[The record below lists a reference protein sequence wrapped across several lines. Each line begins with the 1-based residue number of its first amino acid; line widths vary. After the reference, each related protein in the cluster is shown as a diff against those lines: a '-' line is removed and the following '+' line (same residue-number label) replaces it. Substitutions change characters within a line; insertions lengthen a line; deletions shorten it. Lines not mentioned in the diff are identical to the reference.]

1 MPQSALQRQSRQYWG
16 KTATALPELDLTRVQ
31 IESYEQFLRDGIR
44 EALDEINA
52 GDGIEDFTG
61 KNWSLKFGEYH
72 FGKSKYTPSQAKKKA
87 VSYDIP
93 IRVEAT
99 LTNKRT
105 GEQQTQEVF
114 LGDIPKMTAS
124 GTFIINGIERAVVT
138 QLVRSPGIFFSG
150 DFDAAVGKVL
160 YQAELRPLRGSWIE
174 LNVGKRDV
182 ITVKID
188 RRRKMPVTVLLRA
201 MGYGTDEELLKLFEN
216 LQAKDGVDY
225 IRNTM
230 QKDATKNQAE
240 ALIELYEKMRPGEPA
255 VLDNA
260 KQMLNQMFFDAR
272 RYDLA
277 DVGRYKMNRRLHIS
291 VDEKTTVLTPE
302 DVVAAVRYLIN
313 LQNGKGK
320 VDDIDHL
327 SNRRVR
333 RVGELVQANAFR
345 IGLIRL
351 ERSIREKMSL
361 TKTDEVLTPSALVN
375 ARPLIATISEFFRRN
390 RLSTILDQTNP
401 LSEIDNLRRL
411 SVMGSGGVTRER
423 ASFSMRD
430 INASQYS
437 RIDPVRSPE
446 GPNIGLVT
454 YLALYAR
461 VNDFGFLEAPY
472 RKVVSK
478 NDKMFVQDEIVYLS
492 ADDEEDVKITHA
504 SVDMGPKGEITQE
517 WVPIRHMNDFMEGPV
532 TDVQYIDVIPR
543 QVIGTSASL
552 IPFIAHDEANR
563 ALMGTHMQCQAVPLL
578 KPETPVV
585 GTGMEHEVA
594 VAMDRTVLARHAGVV
609 EFVDANRIVVKV
621 DKKEKDSLKLMQKAS
636 ENEKIQ
642 ISGET
647 ETYSVEKFFRTSQ
660 STCYSQRPVVTVG
673 QKVQKGDI
681 LIDGPA
687 TDEGE
692 LALGSNLL
700 IAYTSF
706 EGLGYEDAIVISDK
720 VVRQDLL
727 TSIHISEYR
736 SAVMDT
742 KLGPEELTNDIPNVA
757 EAFLGNLTPDG
768 IIRIGSVVASGDILV
783 GKIAPKGETEL
794 TPEER
799 LLRAIFGEK
808 SREVRDTSLRM
819 PHGEV
824 GIVIDVQILDRELGD
839 ELDPGTIKEVM
850 VKVAQIRKITVGDK
864 VAGRHGNKGVISK
877 IVPAS
882 DMPHLED
889 GTPVDIIIS
898 PLSVLARMN
907 LGQLLEAHLG
917 WAAKKLGYKVAI
929 PAFEKVDE
937 DKIWSELGRAGLP
950 VSGKVRLID
959 GRTGEQFSED
969 TVVGIGYILKLIHM
983 VEDKTH
989 ARSTGPYSLVTQQ
1002 PLGGKAQMG
1011 GQRLGEMEVWAL
1023 EAHRAAHMLQ
1033 EMLTIKSDDVVGRAK
1048 TFEAI
1053 VKGTDIP
1060 DPTVTESFRV
1070 FLCEIKSLGLDI
1082 VAHGEE
1088 IVEAVDDAKEAV
1100 AGELTG
1106 DDLASASGAT
1116 VVADD
1121 PTDDAGGI
1129 TVSDDATA
1137 PGAVTAA
1144 SDAEDSDDD
1153 ELEEDLPEDL
1163 EPGAD
1168 DLKAVEEGAL

>member
-1 MPQSALQRQSRQYWG
+1 MSQTALPGKQRQYWG
-16 KTATALPELDLTRVQ
+16 KTGITLPELDLTKVQ
-31 IESYEQFLRDGIR
+31 RESYEQFLATGIR
-44 EALDEINA
+44 EALDEINSEN
-52 GDGIEDFTG
+52 GIEDFTG

-72 FGKSKYTPSQAKKKA
+72 FGKPKYTPSQAKKKA

-99 LTNKRT
+99 LKNKRT
-105 GEQQTQEVF
+105 GEEQTQEVF
-114 LGDIPKMTAS
+114 LGDIPKMTAA

-150 DFDAAVGKVL
+150 DFDPTVGKML

-174 LNVGKRDV
+174 FNVGKRDV

-201 MGYGTDEELLKLFEN
+201 MGYSSDEDVMNLFRDVEM
-216 LQAKDGVDY
+216 KDNVDY
-225 IRNTM
+225 IKNTLE
-230 QKDATKNQAE
+230 KDATKSQNE

-255 VLDNA
+255 VIDNA
-260 KQMLNQMFFDAR
+260 KQLLHQMFFDSR

-277 DVGRYKMNRRLHIS
+277 DVGRYKMNRRLKIN
-291 VDEKTTVLTPE
+291 VDLKTTVLTPE
-302 DVVAAVRYLIN
+302 DIVAAVRYLIN
-313 LQNGKGK
+313 LQSGKGK

-361 TKTDEVLTPSALVN
+361 TKTDEVLTPAALVN

-461 VNDFGFLEAPY
+461 VNHFGFLEAPY
-472 RKVVSK
+472 RPVVNK
-478 NDKMFVQDEIVYLS
+478 NGKMMIQDDIVYLS
-492 ADDEEDVKITHA
+492 ADDEEDSKITHA
-504 SVDMGPKGEITQE
+504 GVEMNDKDEIVQE
-517 WVPIRHMNDFMEGPV
+517 WVPIRHMNDFTEGPV

-578 KPETPVV
+578 KPESPIV
-585 GTGMEHEVA
+585 GTGMEGA
-594 VAMDRTVLARHAGVV
+594 VSAAMNRTVAARHAGVV
-609 EFVDANRIVVKV
+609 EYVDANRITVRI
-621 DKKEKDSLKLMQKAS
+621 DKKEKDAAKVMQKMS
-636 ENEKIQ
+636 EDERIT
-642 ISGET
+642 IDGEL
-647 ETYSVEKFFRTSQ
+647 ETYNVEKFFRTSQ
-660 STCYSQRPVVTVG
+660 STCYSQRPVVEVG
-673 QKVQKGDI
+673 QKVKRGDNV
-681 LIDGPA
+681 IDGPA
-687 TDEGE
+687 TENGE

-736 SAVMDT
+736 AQVMDT

-819 PHGEV
+819 PHGET
-824 GIVIDVQILDRELGD
+824 GIVIDVQILDRDLGD

-877 IVPAS
+877 IVPVA

-917 WAAKKLGYKVAI
+917 WAAQKLGYKVAI

-937 DKIWSELGRAGLP
+937 DKIWSELEHANLP
-950 VSGKVRLID
+950 VTGKVRLVD
-959 GRTGEQFSED
+959 GRTGEHFSED

-1070 FLCEIKSLGLDI
+1070 FLCEVKSLGLNI
-1082 VAHGEE
+1082 VPHGEQV
-1088 IVEAVDDAKEAV
+1088 VEAADETEKVGVAV
-1100 AGELTG
+1100 AADELA
-1106 DDLASASGAT
+1106 DVSDAT

-1121 PTDDAGGI
+1121 TATIVTADDTTATDD
-1129 TVSDDATA
+1129 TEDTE
-1137 PGAVTAA
+1137 
-1144 SDAEDSDDD
+1144 EDS
-1153 ELEEDLPEDL
+1153 LPDV

-1168 DLKAVEEGAL
+1168 DLKEMEEGAL